1 MSKLKSLALRLG
13 KESVSISALSIV
25 IGLILGAII
34 MLAGGYNPFLAYQ
47 SLIEKVI
54 GNRYDFG
61 ETIRAIVPL
70 IMTGLAVA
78 LAFRSG
84 LFNIGVEGQIVIGSL
99 AALLISHFIH
109 LPPVLHAIAA
119 IIAGS
124 VVGGL
129 WGMLVAWLKTSRGIN
144 EVISCIMLNW
154 TALYISNLVIRF
166 SLLETGSSRSRMIP
180 ESASMEM
187 KGLVQIMDG
196 ARIHWGFVIVIFC
209 LIGYAYLMNKTT
221 WGYEF
226 RAVGSNANA
235 AHYAGIRVK
244 RVVQRA
250 FFMSGMLGGMVG
262 TFEVLGV
269 FKYVA
274 IAPATSGLGFDGIAV
289 ALLGMNTAAGV
300 LFAAVLLGG
309 LTYGAQGMSFGAGV
323 PSEVIRMVISII
335 IFFTAAPGILR
346 LLINRWNRKKHK
358 EVSEDGHSG
367 VSA

>member
-1 MSKLKSLALRLG
+1 
-13 KESVSISALSIV
+13 
-25 IGLILGAII
+25 
-34 MLAGGYNPFLAYQ
+34 MLAGGYNPLVAYQ
-47 SLIEKVI
+47 SLIEKVV
-54 GNRYDFG
+54 GNSYDFG

-78 LAFRSG
+78 LVFRSG
-84 LFNIGVEGQIVIGSL
+84 LFNIGVDGQIVMGSL
-99 AALLISHFIH
+99 AALVVSNFID

-119 IIAGS
+119 IIAGTLA
-124 VVGGL
+124 GGL

-154 TALYISNLVIRF
+154 TALYISNLVIRYTM
-166 SLLETGSSRSRMIP
+166 LETGSSRSRSIP
-180 ESASMEM
+180 DSASIEINS
-187 KGLVQIMDG
+187 LVQLMDG
-196 ARIHWGFVIVIFC
+196 ARIHWGFAIVIIC

-226 RAVGSNANA
+226 RAVGSNPNA

-244 RVVQRA
+244 QIIMRA
-250 FFMSGMLGGMVG
+250 FLLSGMLGGMVG

-274 IAPATSGLGFDGIAV
+274 INSATSGLGFDGIAV
-289 ALLGMNTAAGV
+289 ALLGMNTAVGI

-335 IFFTAAPGILR
+335 IFFAAAPGILR
-346 LLINRWNRKKHK
+346 LVINRWNRKKHK
-358 EVSEDGHSG
+358 EVSEDGNTG